1 MLSDGP
7 EPENTFAEPDFTAG
21 AGTEE
26 DPFILAPVGPLQPG
40 ATEST
45 VEEITIT
52 NMEDISVVM
61 IDYNDDDNY
70 GRFNMYESA
79 FSMEGSRR
87 SARGQGRR
95 DCPELQVR

>member
-1 MLSDGP
+1 
-7 EPENTFAEPDFTAG
+7 TFAEPDFTAG
-21 AGTEE
+21 SGTEE

-52 NMEDISVVM
+52 NMADISVEM
-61 IDYNDDDNY
+61 IDYNDESNY

-79 FSMEGSRR
+79 FSMEGSRVL
-87 SARGQGRR
+87 AVGK
-95 DCPELQVR
+95 D